1 MFTKEHENMV
11 ELLKMGSSLFTEE
24 NHEYDNSILLDR
36 GLLKEFAIGWC
47 YGEEL
52 SFRPGDCIA
61 VMIERLDVNTD
72 EIYRYWIHLDKAS
85 FIDLFIPDFW
95 GKDNA

>member
-11 ELLKMGSSLFTEE
+11 ELLKMSSSLFTEE

-36 GLLKEFAIGWC
+36 SLLKEFAIGWC

-52 SFRPGDCIA
+52 SFRPI
-61 VMIERLDVNTD
+61 L
-72 EIYRYWIHLDKAS
+72 
-85 FIDLFIPDFW
+85 
-95 GKDNA
+95 